1 MIKSEPEPPLYT
13 YCSTYAAFWA
23 TAGRDVHIRRSCFLS
38 LASQRALKKV
48 QQNAARA
55 CHHHHHQMPPG
66 ADALSP
72 ISHLP
77 AHPAGEGHHL
87 WDGDRFP
94 FPGAFNSCSCSRWVY
109 FRQRVPQRLSIH
121 QTHSWVTDEWNKEKR
136 KQTRTQ
142 TTPTSASE
150 RESCLWEN
158 FCILCKCIPVD
169 PMVWCAWISNWVTY
183 EWDIGVR
190 ELIFRAFS
198 KHVCS
203 KFVHHAAGF

>member
-1 MIKSEPEPPLYT
+1 MIKSEPEPPLYILLYIRSILSDSRKRCAYT
-13 YCSTYAAFWA
+13 SVVFSFIGIAAGAQKSA
-23 TAGRDVHIRRSCFLS
+23 TEC
-38 LASQRALKKV
+38 RARV
-48 QQNAARA
+48 PSY
-55 CHHHHHQMPPG
+55 HQMPPG

-142 TTPTSASE
+142 TTPTSASLYASE

-158 FCILCKCIPVD
+158 FCILCVQMYSCG
-169 PMVWCAWISNWVTY
+169 SH
-183 EWDIGVR
+183 GVVR
-190 ELIFRAFS
+190 LD
-198 KHVCS
+198 
-203 KFVHHAAGF
+203 